1 MQSRLMARLT
11 APIAAVSLVLLT
23 IALGAAWYIHS
34 TQQAIARLL
43 TNDVASVRA
52 AQELEI
58 SIRRVQMQ
66 FDRYLITGERTH
78 LEGVPAHRDR
88 AFRALEA
95 AERLAFTEPEKAL
108 MQRVRHGYEHFFAEY
123 DKLTASPP
131 PQGVYARIIELN
143 DKVLMPEV
151 LEPTREYLRLNEGML
166 AKSTETNQEMSR
178 RLTFGLI
185 GLGVC
190 GAVGGLLGGW
200 AIAAALR
207 RSLAETE
214 EALRE
219 TAAKLLR
226 AAGVAPSAPALPDAS
241 AVQQV
246 TQSASAVLT
255 RLKQTE
261 RDALRAEQL
270 AWVGQM
276 AAGIAH
282 EVRNPL
288 MAIKL
293 LVQAAADSPRPDA
306 FRSRDLEVLEE
317 EILRL
322 EDIISLFLDFARP
335 ARPDKKPVEARGLLE
350 SSLERVRTRAGLQG
364 VDLRLDA
371 PDQPITLDAD
381 PNQLRQVLYNLL
393 YNALDALPVGGTITV
408 TAAGSGPLAVLRVE
422 DTGPGLAADIVDRI
436 FDPFVSTKT
445 TGLGLGLS
453 ICRRIVEAHGGT
465 IEAGNTPGGG
475 ARFTVR
481 LPTVRVSDVLV

>member
-1 MQSRLMARLT
+1 
-11 APIAAVSLVLLT
+11 
-23 IALGAAWYIHS
+23 
-34 TQQAIARLL
+34 
-43 TNDVASVRA
+43 
-52 AQELEI
+52 
-58 SIRRVQMQ
+58 
-66 FDRYLITGERTH
+66 
-78 LEGVPAHRDR
+78 
-88 AFRALEA
+88 
-95 AERLAFTEPEKAL
+95 
-108 MQRVRHGYEHFFAEY
+108 EY

-293 LVQAAADSPRPDA
+293 LVQAAADSPR
-306 FRSRDLEVLEE
+306 
-317 EILRL
+317 
-322 EDIISLFLDFARP
+322 
-335 ARPDKKPVEARGLLE
+335 
-350 SSLERVRTRAGLQG
+350 
-364 VDLRLDA
+364 
-371 PDQPITLDAD
+371 
-381 PNQLRQVLYNLL
+381 
-393 YNALDALPVGGTITV
+393 
-408 TAAGSGPLAVLRVE
+408 
-422 DTGPGLAADIVDRI
+422 
-436 FDPFVSTKT
+436 
-445 TGLGLGLS
+445 
-453 ICRRIVEAHGGT
+453 
-465 IEAGNTPGGG
+465 
-475 ARFTVR
+475 
-481 LPTVRVSDVLV
+481 